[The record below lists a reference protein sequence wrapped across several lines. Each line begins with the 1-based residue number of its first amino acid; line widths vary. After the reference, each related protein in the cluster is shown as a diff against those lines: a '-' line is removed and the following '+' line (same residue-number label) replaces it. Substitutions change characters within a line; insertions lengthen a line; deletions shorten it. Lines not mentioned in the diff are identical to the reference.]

1 MVLDLEHANASLNC
15 MALAIYAE
23 AHTESIDAK
32 RAIAQVIMN
41 RFRSGKFGKDI
52 CDVVYQK
59 GQFIGV
65 YDVAE
70 GRHKYPNDKDFLE
83 TKLIA
88 LDIYFHKVKAPIDNN
103 VLYFYDDSI
112 YKHKCKVK
120 LNSICF
126 Y

>member
-1 MVLDLEHANASLNC
+1 MVVDIEHANASLNC

-23 AHTESIDAK
+23 AHTQSIDTK
-32 RAIAQVIMN
+32 RAVAQVIMN
-41 RFRSGKFGKDI
+41 RFRDGHFGKDI
-52 CDVVYQK
+52 CEVVYQH
-59 GQFIGV
+59 GQFQGV

-70 GRHKYPNDKDFLE
+70 GRHVYPSEQDFLK

-88 LDIYFHKVKAPIDNN
+88 LDIYFHKVKAPISND

-112 YKHKCKVK
+112 YKRKCKIK
-120 LNSICF
+120 INSICF

>member
-1 MVLDLEHANASLNC
+1 MVIDIEHANASLNC

-32 RAIAQVIMN
+32 RAIAQVIIN
-41 RFRSGKFGKDI
+41 RFRDGHFGKDI
-52 CDVVYQK
+52 CDVVYQH
-59 GQFIGV
+59 GQFQGV

-70 GRHKYPNDKDFLE
+70 GRHKYPTKQDFLK

-88 LDIYFHKVKAPIDNN
+88 LDVYFHKVPVQIGND

-112 YKHKCKVK
+112 YKHKCKTK
-120 LNSICF
+120 IGSMCF

>member
-1 MVLDLEHANASLNC
+1 MVINIEHANASLNC

-32 RAIAQVIMN
+32 RAVAQVIMN
-41 RFRSGKFGKDI
+41 RFRDGHFGKDI
-52 CDVVYQK
+52 CEVVYQR
-59 GQFIGV
+59 GQFQGV

-70 GRHKYPNDKDFLE
+70 GRHKYPSQEDFLKS
-83 TKLIA
+83 KLIG
-88 LDIYFHKVKAPIDNN
+88 LDIYFHKIKAPIDNN

-112 YKHKCKVK
+112 SKHKCKHK
-120 LNSICF
+120 ISSICF